1 MGCQTSRTGL
11 HLRPLH
17 DPGEE
22 LLVLGPD
29 HGGGVP
35 PAEGHAAR
43 PRPRPRLP
51 PQHHQLQLRA
61 QLQAGALRGEDLD
74 PDNVYPIVLP
84 GSRGPYKLSVS
95 TLDGGHGVTAST
107 CRAPLLLMWGRSQ
120 RYWAEARL
128 SSCNTQYRPVA
139 KYRLLSRKVPI
150 SSIGISLRNLCPKV
164 YIKSD

>member
-1 MGCQTSRTGL
+1 MGCQTWRTGL

-74 PDNVYPIVLP
+74 PDNVSYPVTWLSWPIQAVSINTRRRTRSDGLNMPCPTTANVGEISAILGRGEIV
-84 GSRGPYKLSVS
+84 KLQHTIWTS
-95 TLDGGHGVTAST
+95 GKIYG
-107 CRAPLLLMWGRSQ
+107 C
-120 RYWAEARL
+120 
-128 SSCNTQYRPVA
+128 
-139 KYRLLSRKVPI
+139 
-150 SSIGISLRNLCPKV
+150 
-164 YIKSD
+164 

>member
-74 PDNVYPIVLP
+74 PDHVSYPVTWLSWPIQAISINTRRRTRSDGLNMPCLTAANVGEISAIL
-84 GSRGPYKLSVS
+84 SRGEIVKLQHTIWTS
-95 TLDGGHGVTAST
+95 GKIYG
-107 CRAPLLLMWGRSQ
+107 C
-120 RYWAEARL
+120 
-128 SSCNTQYRPVA
+128 
-139 KYRLLSRKVPI
+139 
-150 SSIGISLRNLCPKV
+150 
-164 YIKSD
+164 

>member
-1 MGCQTSRTGL
+1 MDCQTSLPGL

-35 PAEGHAAR
+35 PAEGHTAR

-74 PDNVYPIVLP
+74 PDHVSCHVTWLSWLIQAISINTRRRTRSAGLNMPCPTAANVGEISAILT
-84 GSRGPYKLSVS
+84 RGEVVKLQHTIWKIWTTSKIY
-95 TLDGGHGVTAST
+95 G
-107 CRAPLLLMWGRSQ
+107 C
-120 RYWAEARL
+120 
-128 SSCNTQYRPVA
+128 
-139 KYRLLSRKVPI
+139 
-150 SSIGISLRNLCPKV
+150 
-164 YIKSD
+164 